1 MLQRD
6 IKIWGLSQMEV
17 FLSKILIIED
27 DIQLAEIIKD
37 YFETAGHEVMCAE
50 DGASGVAYFDRLGA
64 DLVILDVMMP
74 FIDGWSVCRRIR
86 KKSDCYIIFLSAR
99 TEEEDKL
106 MGFDIGADE
115 YMTKPFSPK
124 VLLAS
129 ATALLK
135 RQSAI
140 IRGEDI
146 IKQNRLM
153 MQPVFHR
160 ATLDGK
166 ELDLTAKEFELLLV
180 LSRNTGR
187 VLKRE
192 YLIDS
197 VWGIDYFG
205 DGRVLD
211 TNIKTLRKKLGNYAP
226 MLKTVIGIGYKLE
239 EMNEVFNE

>member
-1 MLQRD
+1 M
-6 IKIWGLSQMEV
+6 
-17 FLSKILIIED
+17 SKILVIED
-27 DIQLAEIIKD
+27 DLQLAEIIKD
-37 YFETAGHEVMCAE
+37 YFEMAGHEVTCAE
-50 DGASGVAYFDRLGA
+50 DGAAGIAYFDRLGA

-74 FIDGWSVCRRIR
+74 FLDGWSVCRRIR

-115 YMTKPFSPK
+115 YITKPFSPK
-124 VLLAS
+124 VLVAR

-135 RQSAI
+135 RQSSI
-140 IRGEDI
+140 IREEDV
-146 IKQNRLM
+146 IKQNRLII
-153 MQPVFHR
+153 QPAFHSVK
-160 ATLDGK
+160 LDGK
-166 ELDLTAKEFELLLV
+166 DLDLTVKEFELLLV
-180 LSRNTGR
+180 LSRNPGR

-211 TNIKTLRKKLGNYAP
+211 TNIKTLRKKLGTHAG
-226 MLKTVIGIGYKLE
+226 MIKTVIGIGYKLE
-239 EMNEVFNE
+239 DSHEVIDE

>member
-1 MLQRD
+1 
-6 IKIWGLSQMEV
+6 V
-17 FLSKILIIED
+17 SKILVIED
-27 DIQLAEIIKD
+27 DLQLAEIIKD
-37 YFETAGHEVMCAE
+37 YFEMAGHEVTCAE
-50 DGASGVAYFDRLGA
+50 DGAAGIAYFDRLGA

-74 FIDGWSVCRRIR
+74 LLDGWSVCRRIR

-115 YMTKPFSPK
+115 YITKPFSPK
-124 VLLAS
+124 VLVAR

-135 RQSAI
+135 RQSSI
-140 IRGEDI
+140 IREEDVI
-146 IKQNRLM
+146 RQNRLII
-153 MQPVFHR
+153 QPAFHSVK
-160 ATLDGK
+160 LDGK
-166 ELDLTAKEFELLLV
+166 ELDLTVKEFELLLV
-180 LSRNTGR
+180 LSRNPGR

-211 TNIKTLRKKLGNYAP
+211 TNIKTLRKKLGTHAG
-226 MLKTVIGIGYKLE
+226 MIKTVIGIGYKLE
-239 EMNEVFNE
+239 DSHEVIDE

>member
-1 MLQRD
+1 
-6 IKIWGLSQMEV
+6 V
-17 FLSKILIIED
+17 SKILVIED
-27 DIQLAEIIKD
+27 DLQLAEIIKD
-37 YFETAGHEVMCAE
+37 YFEMAGHEVTCAE
-50 DGASGVAYFDRLGA
+50 DGAAGIAYFDRLGA

-74 FIDGWSVCRRIR
+74 FLDGWSVCRRIR

-115 YMTKPFSPK
+115 YITKPFSPK
-124 VLLAS
+124 VLVAR

-135 RQSAI
+135 RQSSI
-140 IRGEDI
+140 IREEDVI
-146 IKQNRLM
+146 RQNRLII
-153 MQPVFHR
+153 QPAFHSVK
-160 ATLDGK
+160 LDGK
-166 ELDLTAKEFELLLV
+166 ELDLTVKEFELLLV
-180 LSRNTGR
+180 LSRNPGR

-211 TNIKTLRKKLGNYAP
+211 TNIKTLRKKLGTHAG
-226 MLKTVIGIGYKLE
+226 MIKTVIGIGYKLE
-239 EMNEVFNE
+239 DSHEVIDE

>member
-1 MLQRD
+1 M
-6 IKIWGLSQMEV
+6 
-17 FLSKILIIED
+17 SKILVIED
-27 DIQLAEIIKD
+27 DLQLAEIIKD
-37 YFETAGHEVMCAE
+37 YFEMAGHEVTCAE
-50 DGASGVAYFDRLGA
+50 DGAAGIAYFDRLGA

-74 FIDGWSVCRRIR
+74 FLDGWSVCRRIR

-115 YMTKPFSPK
+115 YITKPFSPK
-124 VLLAS
+124 VLVAR

-135 RQSAI
+135 RQSSI
-140 IRGEDI
+140 IREEDV
-146 IKQNRLM
+146 IKQNRLII
-153 MQPVFHR
+153 QPAFHSVK
-160 ATLDGK
+160 LDGK
-166 ELDLTAKEFELLLV
+166 ELDLTVKEFELLLV
-180 LSRNTGR
+180 LSRNPGR

-211 TNIKTLRKKLGNYAP
+211 TNIKTLRKKLGTHAG
-226 MLKTVIGIGYKLE
+226 MIKTVIGIGYKLE
-239 EMNEVFNE
+239 DSHEVIDE

>member
-1 MLQRD
+1 
-6 IKIWGLSQMEV
+6 V
-17 FLSKILIIED
+17 SKILVIED
-27 DIQLAEIIKD
+27 DLQLAEIIKD
-37 YFETAGHEVMCAE
+37 YFEMAGHEVTCAE
-50 DGASGVAYFDRLGA
+50 DGATGIAYFDRLGA

-74 FIDGWSVCRRIR
+74 FLDGWSVCRRIR

-115 YMTKPFSPK
+115 YITKPFSPK
-124 VLLAS
+124 VLVAR

-135 RQSAI
+135 RQSSI
-140 IRGEDI
+140 IREEDVI
-146 IKQNRLM
+146 RQNRLII
-153 MQPVFHR
+153 QPAFHSVK
-160 ATLDGK
+160 LDGK
-166 ELDLTAKEFELLLV
+166 ELDLTVKEFELLLV
-180 LSRNTGR
+180 LSRNPGR

-211 TNIKTLRKKLGNYAP
+211 TNIKTLRKKLGTHAG
-226 MLKTVIGIGYKLE
+226 MIKTVIGIGYKLE
-239 EMNEVFNE
+239 DSHEVIDE

>member
-1 MLQRD
+1 M
-6 IKIWGLSQMEV
+6 
-17 FLSKILIIED
+17 SKILVIED
-27 DIQLAEIIKD
+27 DLQLAEIIKD
-37 YFETAGHEVMCAE
+37 YFEMAGHEVTCAE
-50 DGASGVAYFDRLGA
+50 DGAAGISYFDRLGA

-74 FIDGWSVCRRIR
+74 FLDGWSVCRRIR

-115 YMTKPFSPK
+115 YITKPFSPK
-124 VLLAS
+124 VLVAR

-135 RQSAI
+135 RQSSI
-140 IRGEDI
+140 IREEDV
-146 IKQNRLM
+146 IKQNRLII
-153 MQPVFHR
+153 QPAFHSVK
-160 ATLDGK
+160 LDGK
-166 ELDLTAKEFELLLV
+166 DLDLTVKEFELLLV
-180 LSRNTGR
+180 LSRNPGR

-211 TNIKTLRKKLGNYAP
+211 TNIKTLRKKLGTHAG
-226 MLKTVIGIGYKLE
+226 MIKTVIGIGYKLE
-239 EMNEVFNE
+239 DTHEVIDE

>member
-1 MLQRD
+1 
-6 IKIWGLSQMEV
+6 V
-17 FLSKILIIED
+17 SKILVIED
-27 DIQLAEIIKD
+27 DLQLAEIIKD
-37 YFETAGHEVMCAE
+37 YFEMAGHEVTCAE
-50 DGASGVAYFDRLGA
+50 DGAAGIAYFDRLGA

-74 FIDGWSVCRRIR
+74 LLDGWSVCRRIR

-115 YMTKPFSPK
+115 YITKPFSPK
-124 VLLAS
+124 VLVAR

-135 RQSAI
+135 RQSSI
-140 IRGEDI
+140 IREEDVI
-146 IKQNRLM
+146 RQNRLII
-153 MQPVFHR
+153 QPAFHSVK
-160 ATLDGK
+160 LDGK
-166 ELDLTAKEFELLLV
+166 ELDLTVKEFELLLV
-180 LSRNTGR
+180 LSRNPGR

-211 TNIKTLRKKLGNYAP
+211 TNIKTIRKKLGTHAG
-226 MLKTVIGIGYKLE
+226 MIKTVIGIGYKLE
-239 EMNEVFNE
+239 DSHEVIDE

>member
-1 MLQRD
+1 M
-6 IKIWGLSQMEV
+6 
-17 FLSKILIIED
+17 SKILVIED
-27 DIQLAEIIKD
+27 DLQLAEIIKD
-37 YFETAGHEVMCAE
+37 YFEMAGHEVTCAE
-50 DGASGVAYFDRLGA
+50 DGAAGIAYFDRLGA

-74 FIDGWSVCRRIR
+74 LLDGWSVCRRIR

-115 YMTKPFSPK
+115 YITKPFSPK
-124 VLLAS
+124 VLVAR

-135 RQSAI
+135 RQSSI
-140 IRGEDI
+140 IREEDVI
-146 IKQNRLM
+146 RQNRLII
-153 MQPVFHR
+153 QPVFHSVK
-160 ATLDGK
+160 LDGK
-166 ELDLTAKEFELLLV
+166 ELDLTVKEFELLLV
-180 LSRNTGR
+180 LSRNPGR

-211 TNIKTLRKKLGNYAP
+211 TNIKTLRKKLGTHAG
-226 MLKTVIGIGYKLE
+226 MIKTVIGIGYKLE
-239 EMNEVFNE
+239 DSHEVIDE

>member
-1 MLQRD
+1 M
-6 IKIWGLSQMEV
+6 
-17 FLSKILIIED
+17 SKILVIED
-27 DIQLAEIIKD
+27 DLQLAEIIKD
-37 YFETAGHEVMCAE
+37 YFEMAGHEVTCAE
-50 DGASGVAYFDRLGA
+50 DGAAGIAYFDRLGA

-74 FIDGWSVCRRIR
+74 FLDGWSVCRRIR

-115 YMTKPFSPK
+115 YITKPFSPK
-124 VLLAS
+124 VLVAR

-135 RQSAI
+135 RQSSI
-140 IRGEDI
+140 IREEDVI
-146 IKQNRLM
+146 RQNRLII
-153 MQPVFHR
+153 QPAFHSVK
-160 ATLDGK
+160 LDGK
-166 ELDLTAKEFELLLV
+166 ELDLTVKEFELLLV
-180 LSRNTGR
+180 LSRNPGR

-211 TNIKTLRKKLGNYAP
+211 TNIKTLRKKLGTHAG
-226 MLKTVIGIGYKLE
+226 MIKTVIGIGYKLE
-239 EMNEVFNE
+239 DSHEVIDE

>member
-1 MLQRD
+1 M
-6 IKIWGLSQMEV
+6 
-17 FLSKILIIED
+17 SKILVIED
-27 DIQLAEIIKD
+27 DLQLAEIIKD
-37 YFETAGHEVMCAE
+37 YFEMAGHEVTCAE
-50 DGASGVAYFDRLGA
+50 DGAAGIAYFDRLGA

-74 FIDGWSVCRRIR
+74 LLDGWSVCRRIR

-115 YMTKPFSPK
+115 YITKPFSPK
-124 VLLAS
+124 VLVAR

-135 RQSAI
+135 RQSSI
-140 IRGEDI
+140 IREEDVI
-146 IKQNRLM
+146 RQNRLII
-153 MQPVFHR
+153 QPAFHSVK
-160 ATLDGK
+160 LDGK
-166 ELDLTAKEFELLLV
+166 ELDLTVKEFELLLV
-180 LSRNTGR
+180 LSRNPGR

-211 TNIKTLRKKLGNYAP
+211 TNIKTLRKKLGTHAG
-226 MLKTVIGIGYKLE
+226 MIKTVIGIGYKLE
-239 EMNEVFNE
+239 DSHEVIDE

>member
-1 MLQRD
+1 M
-6 IKIWGLSQMEV
+6 
-17 FLSKILIIED
+17 SKILVIED
-27 DIQLAEIIKD
+27 DLQLAEIIKD
-37 YFETAGHEVMCAE
+37 YFEMAGHEVTCAE
-50 DGASGVAYFDRLGA
+50 DGAAGIAYFDRLGA

-74 FIDGWSVCRRIR
+74 FLDGWSVCRRIR

-115 YMTKPFSPK
+115 YITKPFSPK
-124 VLLAS
+124 VLVAR

-135 RQSAI
+135 RQSSI
-140 IRGEDI
+140 IREEDV
-146 IKQNRLM
+146 IKQNRLII
-153 MQPVFHR
+153 QPAFHSVK
-160 ATLDGK
+160 LDGK
-166 ELDLTAKEFELLLV
+166 DLDLTVKEFELLLV
-180 LSRNTGR
+180 LSRNPGR

-211 TNIKTLRKKLGNYAP
+211 TNIKTLRKKLGTHAG
-226 MLKTVIGIGYKLE
+226 MIKTVIGIGYKLE
-239 EMNEVFNE
+239 DTHEVIDE

>member
-1 MLQRD
+1 M
-6 IKIWGLSQMEV
+6 
-17 FLSKILIIED
+17 SKILVIED
-27 DIQLAEIIKD
+27 DLQLAEIIKD
-37 YFETAGHEVMCAE
+37 YFEMAGHEVTCAE
-50 DGASGVAYFDRLGA
+50 DGAAGIAYFDRLGA

-74 FIDGWSVCRRIR
+74 LLDGWSVCRRIR

-115 YMTKPFSPK
+115 YITKPFSPK
-124 VLLAS
+124 VLVAR

-135 RQSAI
+135 RQSSI
-140 IRGEDI
+140 IREEDVI
-146 IKQNRLM
+146 RQNRLII
-153 MQPVFHR
+153 QPAFHSVK
-160 ATLDGK
+160 LDGK
-166 ELDLTAKEFELLLV
+166 ELDLTVKEFELLLV
-180 LSRNTGR
+180 LSRNPGR

-211 TNIKTLRKKLGNYAP
+211 TNIKTIRKKLGTHAG
-226 MLKTVIGIGYKLE
+226 MIKTVIGIGYKLE
-239 EMNEVFNE
+239 DSHEVIDE

>member
-1 MLQRD
+1 M
-6 IKIWGLSQMEV
+6 
-17 FLSKILIIED
+17 SKILVIED
-27 DIQLAEIIKD
+27 DLQLAEIIKD
-37 YFETAGHEVMCAE
+37 YFEMAGHEVTCAE
-50 DGASGVAYFDRLGA
+50 DGAAGIAYFDRLGA

-74 FIDGWSVCRRIR
+74 FLDGWSVCRRIR

-115 YMTKPFSPK
+115 YITKPFSPK
-124 VLLAS
+124 VLVAR

-135 RQSAI
+135 RQSSI
-140 IRGEDI
+140 IREEDVI
-146 IKQNRLM
+146 RQNRLII
-153 MQPVFHR
+153 QPAFHSVKF
-160 ATLDGK
+160 DGK
-166 ELDLTAKEFELLLV
+166 ELDLTVKEFELLLV
-180 LSRNTGR
+180 LSRNPGR

-211 TNIKTLRKKLGNYAP
+211 TNIKTLRKKLGTHAG
-226 MLKTVIGIGYKLE
+226 MIKTVIGIGYKLE
-239 EMNEVFNE
+239 DSHEVIDE

>member
-1 MLQRD
+1 M
-6 IKIWGLSQMEV
+6 
-17 FLSKILIIED
+17 SKILVIED
-27 DIQLAEIIKD
+27 DLQLAEIIKD
-37 YFETAGHEVMCAE
+37 YFEMAGHEVTCAE
-50 DGASGVAYFDRLGA
+50 DGATGIAYFDRLGA

-74 FIDGWSVCRRIR
+74 FLDGWSVCRRIR

-115 YMTKPFSPK
+115 YITKPFSPK
-124 VLLAS
+124 VLVAR

-135 RQSAI
+135 RQSSI
-140 IRGEDI
+140 IREEDVI
-146 IKQNRLM
+146 RQNRLII
-153 MQPVFHR
+153 QPAFHSVK
-160 ATLDGK
+160 LDGK
-166 ELDLTAKEFELLLV
+166 ELDLTVKEFELLLV
-180 LSRNTGR
+180 LSRNPGR

-211 TNIKTLRKKLGNYAP
+211 TNIKTLRKKLGTHAG
-226 MLKTVIGIGYKLE
+226 MIKTVIGIGYKLE
-239 EMNEVFNE
+239 DSHEVIDE

>member
-1 MLQRD
+1 M
-6 IKIWGLSQMEV
+6 
-17 FLSKILIIED
+17 SKILVIED
-27 DIQLAEIIKD
+27 DLQLAEIIKD
-37 YFETAGHEVMCAE
+37 YFEMAGHEVTCAE
-50 DGASGVAYFDRLGA
+50 DGAAGIAYFDRLGA

-74 FIDGWSVCRRIR
+74 LLDGWSVCRRIR

-115 YMTKPFSPK
+115 YITKPFSPK
-124 VLLAS
+124 VLVAR

-135 RQSAI
+135 RQSSI
-140 IRGEDI
+140 IREEDVI
-146 IKQNRLM
+146 RQNRLII
-153 MQPVFHR
+153 QPAFHSVK
-160 ATLDGK
+160 LDGK
-166 ELDLTAKEFELLLV
+166 ELDLTVKEFELLLV
-180 LSRNTGR
+180 LSRNPGR

-211 TNIKTLRKKLGNYAP
+211 TNIKTLRKKLGTHAG
-226 MLKTVIGIGYKLE
+226 MIKTVIGIGYKLE
-239 EMNEVFNE
+239 DTHEVIDE

>member
-1 MLQRD
+1 M
-6 IKIWGLSQMEV
+6 
-17 FLSKILIIED
+17 SKILVIED
-27 DIQLAEIIKD
+27 DLQLAEIIKD
-37 YFETAGHEVMCAE
+37 YFEMAGHEVTCAE
-50 DGASGVAYFDRLGA
+50 DGATGIAYFDRLGA

-74 FIDGWSVCRRIR
+74 LLDGWSVCRRIR

-115 YMTKPFSPK
+115 YITKPFSPK
-124 VLLAS
+124 VLVAR

-135 RQSAI
+135 RQSSI
-140 IRGEDI
+140 IREEDVI
-146 IKQNRLM
+146 RQNRLII
-153 MQPVFHR
+153 QPAFHSVK
-160 ATLDGK
+160 LDGK
-166 ELDLTAKEFELLLV
+166 ELDLTVKEFELLLV
-180 LSRNTGR
+180 LSRNPGR

-211 TNIKTLRKKLGNYAP
+211 TNIKTLRKKLGTHAG
-226 MLKTVIGIGYKLE
+226 MIKTVIGIGYKLE
-239 EMNEVFNE
+239 DSHEVIDE

>member
-1 MLQRD
+1 
-6 IKIWGLSQMEV
+6 V
-17 FLSKILIIED
+17 SKILVIED
-27 DIQLAEIIKD
+27 DLQLAEIIKD
-37 YFETAGHEVMCAE
+37 YFEMAGHEVTCAE
-50 DGASGVAYFDRLGA
+50 DGAAGIAYFDRLGA

-74 FIDGWSVCRRIR
+74 FLDGWSVCRRIR

-115 YMTKPFSPK
+115 YITKPFSPK
-124 VLLAS
+124 VLVAR

-135 RQSAI
+135 RQSSI
-140 IRGEDI
+140 IREEDV
-146 IKQNRLM
+146 IKQNRLII
-153 MQPVFHR
+153 QPAFHSVK
-160 ATLDGK
+160 LDGK
-166 ELDLTAKEFELLLV
+166 ELDLTVKEFELLLV
-180 LSRNTGR
+180 LSRNPGR

-211 TNIKTLRKKLGNYAP
+211 TNIKTLRKKLGTHAG
-226 MLKTVIGIGYKLE
+226 MIKTVIGIGYKLE
-239 EMNEVFNE
+239 DSHEVIDE